1 MKKIISVLF
10 IMSFSIMMAFSQSEK
25 SEPIQE
31 PTVPYRLFTTNNR
44 WTFIQLDTV
53 TGKMWQIQYDTQGD
67 NRGGCVLND
76 RNLAKDKEEV
86 VGRFTLYPTEN
97 MWTFILLDQIEGNTW
112 QVQWAFEEKERF
124 VIPIY

>member
-10 IMSFSIMMAFSQSEK
+10 IMSFSIMMVFSQSEK

-31 PTVPYRLFTTNNR
+31 PTVPYRLFKTNNN

-53 TGKMWQIQYDTQGD
+53 TGKMWQIQYDTKGD